1 MINRRNLWKSNDEWN
16 LRDEGET
23 FYIDNTSRKKVLAAN
38 NDIVNEENFVQED
51 VRQMWVKGVTNSE
64 GFFTLINPQSQKVL
78 TAISVDSLKLEG
90 MYLF

>member
-1 MINRRNLWKSNDEWN
+1 M
-16 LRDEGET
+16 
-23 FYIDNTSRKKVLAAN
+23 AAN
-38 NDIVNEENFVQED
+38 NEGVKEENIVQED

-90 MYLF
+90 MYLLILTF

>member
-1 MINRRNLWKSNDEWN
+1 MINRRNLWKSNDEWD